1 MYSRMGIV
9 ICTDHISRDRGITE
23 VSPCHPHHYS
33 KAEIPGSHQPIHQV
47 LEPGTPSSALAFD
60 SMMLHHHHQCP
71 PQQGSPSMARSA
83 PPHLSHTSAVSAS
96 LVSRLASPHPHR
108 LFLARGK
115 VGYVVKRQRRNW
127 RRAWL
132 RTMMMYIGF
141 GGGDVVA

>member
-1 MYSRMGIV
+1 
-9 ICTDHISRDRGITE
+9 
-23 VSPCHPHHYS
+23 
-33 KAEIPGSHQPIHQV
+33 
-47 LEPGTPSSALAFD
+47 
-60 SMMLHHHHQCP
+60 
-71 PQQGSPSMARSA
+71 MARSA
-83 PPHLSHTSAVSAS
+83 PPRLSHTSAVSAS
-96 LVSRLASPHPHR
+96 LVFRLASPHLHR